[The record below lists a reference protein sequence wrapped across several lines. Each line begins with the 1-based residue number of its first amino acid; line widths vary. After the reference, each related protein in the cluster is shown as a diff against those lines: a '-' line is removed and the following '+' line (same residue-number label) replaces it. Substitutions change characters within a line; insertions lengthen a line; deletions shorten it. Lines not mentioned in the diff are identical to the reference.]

1 MPRVQLKSPAL
12 LTVAECRG
20 LERDGQRNFSL
31 ALLDEDGD
39 IEKLIEVKDARYPSR
54 TRRPNPG
61 YYPLCILIDLDPGDY
76 MLFCGGRYNK
86 QRRYF
91 RVDLLGI
98 MEIKS
103 PKESQGLML

>member
-12 LTVAECRG
+12 LTVAECRN

-39 IEKLIEVKDARYPSR
+39 IEKFIDVKDSRYPAR
-54 TRRPNPG
+54 VRRPAPA
-61 YYPLCILIDLDPGDY
+61 YYPLHILIDLDPGDY
-76 MLFCGGRYNK
+76 MLFAGSRYNK

-91 RVDLLGI
+91 RVDMLGI
-98 MEIKS
+98 CEIKS
-103 PKESQGLML
+103 PSDGRGVLL